1 MRAIQNFINGK
12 AVAASGG
19 CAGRVFNPNTGAQ
32 QAEVGF
38 SSARDVDAAVQAA
51 AKAFPGWAATNPQ
64 RRARVMFAFKQ
75 LVEANMD
82 ELAHLLSSEHGK
94 VIADSRATCSAA

>member
-12 AVAASGG
+12 SASANGG
-19 CAGRVFNPNTGAQ
+19 RAGRVFDPNTGAQ
-32 QAEVGF
+32 QAEVAF
-38 SSARDVDAAVQAA
+38 SAARDVDAAVQAA
-51 AKAFPGWAATNPQ
+51 LKALPDWSATNPQ

-75 LVEANMD
+75 LVEKNMD

-94 VIADSRATCSAA
+94 VIA